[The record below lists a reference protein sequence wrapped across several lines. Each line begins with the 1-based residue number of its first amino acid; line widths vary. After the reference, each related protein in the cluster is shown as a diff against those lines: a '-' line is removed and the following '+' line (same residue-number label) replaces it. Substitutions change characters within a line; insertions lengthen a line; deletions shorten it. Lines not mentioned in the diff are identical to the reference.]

1 MEQFD
6 PAVERLDDYKERFDF
21 YCVANG
27 IGNDRKKAL
36 FLTKIGQRMFANLK
50 VWVSPTSLSD
60 LSFDD
65 IITRLRARTVPQT
78 VEIAERYRFFKC
90 AQKGEESVIDFM
102 SQLRALAKTC
112 NFGNYLEIA
121 LRDQFV
127 CGLQDSRIQRELLC
141 VRDLTLE
148 QALDKARSIE
158 IVLKETASL
167 QQRSTK
173 VEGGKGEEVADV
185 LKVTTKQ
192 GPRKGCFRCGGNNH
206 VADHCFHKEKECNVC
221 GKVGHL
227 ARVCRMKKSK
237 KGMMTH
243 MVGAMEEQD
252 RKSED
257 SETDDEMYVHKIGS
271 NVRHK
276 KLVTKLRVN
285 NAEIKFEVD
294 TGAELSLIPFKTYKE
309 KLAMITLHPS
319 SVVLRLY
326 DGSVL
331 PTKGEVLVEVK
342 QGSQQAT
349 GRFVVVENAD
359 FQLPLLG
366 RDWLGKLRLNWQELF
381 QYCKTGDPRVNALY
395 TADWINKFPDVVKD
409 GLGRL
414 KGIVADIELKGKVKP
429 VFCKCRA
436 IPFALRKQVEEMLQ
450 QQVQDGELQPV
461 EQSEWAAP
469 IVVIKKKDGGIR
481 VCADFKMTINPY
493 LQHKTFP
500 LPTPEEI
507 FATLAGGES
516 FTKIDLARAYKQME
530 VALASQPLLTITTHM
545 GLFRYQRLP
554 FGVATAPAMWQRAM
568 SIVFQGCKRTV
579 YYMDDILVTGATRK
593 EHEAN
598 LCQVFERLQQY
609 GLRVNLSK
617 CRFFQHTVEFLGHS
631 ISPIGIQPT
640 DERVKGVVEAPIPT
654 NKTELKSF
662 LGLMTYNAKFL
673 PQLATVLHPLYQ
685 LLCKDVK
692 WKWTK
697 VHDIAVKEAKALV
710 CKSPILAHFDTS
722 KPIKLY
728 CDASAV
734 GIGACLMHVIGGQ
747 EQPVMYA
754 SRSLSKTEAKYAQ
767 IEREALAIIFAI
779 KKFHQYLY
787 GKEFI
792 LVTDHKPL
800 CKLFG
805 HMDGIPSLAA
815 ARIQRWA
822 LLLSA
827 YQYRIEYVPGSENY
841 CADCMSRLPLPIGG
855 GEDKDTKEASILAV
869 ECCTLP
875 VTAHDIA
882 KATRRD
888 KMLAAVLQ
896 SVLHGRWNMSS
907 HDLDPFYRRRDEL
920 SCHDGCVLWG
930 QRVIIPAKLQSA
942 LLDELHD
949 GHLGV
954 VRMKELARSYIWWP
968 YLDRDIEKLVA
979 NCEKCRMM
987 SSMPQLAPHHP
998 WQYLSSPWERVHI
1011 DYGEHKG
1018 IHFLV
1023 LVDAYSKWPE
1033 VRQVSTTTS
1042 QQTVEVLE
1050 EIFAMH
1056 GFPRTLVSDN
1066 GPQFSSAE
1074 FAAYLTSHHILH
1086 RTSAPYH
1093 PATNGLAE
1101 NMVKNVKQW
1110 LDKQAKGFRF
1120 SRALSE
1126 FLRTYRNVPHTVT
1139 KRTPAEIIFG
1149 RALRTH
1155 LSMVLPNMTE
1165 RVKRRSE
1172 HDGNTSSR
1180 TFSVGDR
1187 VWVRDFRPSAVHK
1200 WIQGEITVIIGA
1212 MCYEVILA
1220 DGHKRKVHV
1229 DHLKQATHAP
1239 QMPVLPVAI
1248 STQVPG
1254 SGIVSSQSNTRCE
1267 LRNTAERRDEGNEGR
1282 EQDQLMSQPCL
1293 QQTPIT
1299 VSVPV
1304 EDETTRREHRSQEGV
1319 ESTTSNGMS
1328 VRAPEVSVDASSNL
1342 GSGGTM
1348 LPCRRSTRISKA
1360 PKRFSEEFT

>member
-1 MEQFD
+1 
-6 PAVERLDDYKERFDF
+6 
-21 YCVANG
+21 
-27 IGNDRKKAL
+27 
-36 FLTKIGQRMFANLK
+36 
-50 VWVSPTSLSD
+50 
-60 LSFDD
+60 
-65 IITRLRARTVPQT
+65 
-78 VEIAERYRFFKC
+78 
-90 AQKGEESVIDFM
+90 
-102 SQLRALAKTC
+102 
-112 NFGNYLEIA
+112 
-121 LRDQFV
+121 
-127 CGLQDSRIQRELLC
+127 
-141 VRDLTLE
+141 
-148 QALDKARSIE
+148 
-158 IVLKETASL
+158 
-167 QQRSTK
+167 
-173 VEGGKGEEVADV
+173 
-185 LKVTTKQ
+185 
-192 GPRKGCFRCGGNNH
+192 
-206 VADHCFHKEKECNVC
+206 
-221 GKVGHL
+221 
-227 ARVCRMKKSK
+227 MKKSK

-243 MVGAMEEQD
+243 MVGAMEKQD

-429 VFCKCRA
+429 VFCECRA

-461 EQSEWAAP
+461 EQ
-469 IVVIKKKDGGIR
+469 R
-481 VCADFKMTINPY
+481 
-493 LQHKTFP
+493 
-500 LPTPEEI
+500 
-507 FATLAGGES
+507 
-516 FTKIDLARAYKQME
+516 
-530 VALASQPLLTITTHM
+530 
-545 GLFRYQRLP
+545 
-554 FGVATAPAMWQRAM
+554 
-568 SIVFQGCKRTV
+568 
-579 YYMDDILVTGATRK
+579 
-593 EHEAN
+593 
-598 LCQVFERLQQY
+598 
-609 GLRVNLSK
+609 
-617 CRFFQHTVEFLGHS
+617 HS

-998 WQYLSSPWERVHI
+998 WQYPSSPWDRVHI

-1074 FAAYLTSHHILH
+1074 FAAFLTSHHILH

-1172 HDGNTSSR
+1172 HDGNTFSH

-1282 EQDQLMSQPCL
+1282 EQDQLTSQPCL

-1319 ESTTSNGMS
+1319 EPTTSNGMS

>member
-1 MEQFD
+1 MTHRIPQFRAPYDLSSSLDQHSRFQKEPVRQQDVILGKTCCGHESGCCPLPSGSICVLDDRFQQDVPNPVVVGDHISTILAGHCIWPSVETKPPLDGDLENGRIQLKAGMYQSVSAKAAEHRKHTENDPKCVELGWRYIPLAVESYGAWVPEALRAFSQVATQLTIRGNTVPPSPSGDEGGMESSISRGKEQFD

-50 VWVSPTSLSD
+50 
-60 LSFDD
+60 
-65 IITRLRARTVPQT
+65 
-78 VEIAERYRFFKC
+78 
-90 AQKGEESVIDFM
+90 
-102 SQLRALAKTC
+102 LRALAKTC

-349 GRFVVVENAD
+349 GRFVVVDNAD
-359 FQLPLLG
+359 FQLPLL
-366 RDWLGKLRLNWQELF
+366 
-381 QYCKTGDPRVNALY
+381 
-395 TADWINKFPDVVKD
+395 
-409 GLGRL
+409 
-414 KGIVADIELKGKVKP
+414 
-429 VFCKCRA
+429 
-436 IPFALRKQVEEMLQ
+436 KQVEEMLQ
-450 QQVQDGELQPV
+450 QQ
-461 EQSEWAAP
+461 
-469 IVVIKKKDGGIR
+469 
-481 VCADFKMTINPY
+481 
-493 LQHKTFP
+493 
-500 LPTPEEI
+500 
-507 FATLAGGES
+507 
-516 FTKIDLARAYKQME
+516 
-530 VALASQPLLTITTHM
+530 
-545 GLFRYQRLP
+545 
-554 FGVATAPAMWQRAM
+554 
-568 SIVFQGCKRTV
+568 
-579 YYMDDILVTGATRK
+579 
-593 EHEAN
+593 
-598 LCQVFERLQQY
+598 
-609 GLRVNLSK
+609 
-617 CRFFQHTVEFLGHS
+617 
-631 ISPIGIQPT
+631 
-640 DERVKGVVEAPIPT
+640 
-654 NKTELKSF
+654 
-662 LGLMTYNAKFL
+662 
-673 PQLATVLHPLYQ
+673 
-685 LLCKDVK
+685 DVK

-710 CKSPILAHFDTS
+710 F
-722 KPIKLY
+722 
-728 CDASAV
+728 

-979 NCEKCRMM
+979 
-987 SSMPQLAPHHP
+987 
-998 WQYLSSPWERVHI
+998 
-1011 DYGEHKG
+1011 
-1018 IHFLV
+1018 
-1023 LVDAYSKWPE
+1023 
-1033 VRQVSTTTS
+1033 T
-1042 QQTVEVLE
+1042 
-1050 EIFAMH
+1050 
-1056 GFPRTLVSDN
+1056 
-1066 GPQFSSAE
+1066 
-1074 FAAYLTSHHILH
+1074 
-1086 RTSAPYH
+1086 
-1093 PATNGLAE
+1093 
-1101 NMVKNVKQW
+1101 VKNV
-1110 LDKQAKGFRF
+1110 G
-1120 SRALSE
+1120 
-1126 FLRTYRNVPHTVT
+1126 
-1139 KRTPAEIIFG
+1139 
-1149 RALRTH
+1149 
-1155 LSMVLPNMTE
+1155 
-1165 RVKRRSE
+1165 
-1172 HDGNTSSR
+1172 
-1180 TFSVGDR
+1180 
-1187 VWVRDFRPSAVHK
+1187 
-1200 WIQGEITVIIGA
+1200 
-1212 MCYEVILA
+1212 
-1220 DGHKRKVHV
+1220 
-1229 DHLKQATHAP
+1229 
-1239 QMPVLPVAI
+1239 
-1248 STQVPG
+1248 
-1254 SGIVSSQSNTRCE
+1254 
-1267 LRNTAERRDEGNEGR
+1267 
-1282 EQDQLMSQPCL
+1282 
-1293 QQTPIT
+1293 
-1299 VSVPV
+1299 
-1304 EDETTRREHRSQEGV
+1304 
-1319 ESTTSNGMS
+1319 
-1328 VRAPEVSVDASSNL
+1328 
-1342 GSGGTM
+1342 
-1348 LPCRRSTRISKA
+1348 
-1360 PKRFSEEFT
+1360 

>member
-1 MEQFD
+1 
-6 PAVERLDDYKERFDF
+6 
-21 YCVANG
+21 
-27 IGNDRKKAL
+27 
-36 FLTKIGQRMFANLK
+36 
-50 VWVSPTSLSD
+50 
-60 LSFDD
+60 
-65 IITRLRARTVPQT
+65 
-78 VEIAERYRFFKC
+78 
-90 AQKGEESVIDFM
+90 
-102 SQLRALAKTC
+102 
-112 NFGNYLEIA
+112 
-121 LRDQFV
+121 
-127 CGLQDSRIQRELLC
+127 
-141 VRDLTLE
+141 
-148 QALDKARSIE
+148 
-158 IVLKETASL
+158 
-167 QQRSTK
+167 
-173 VEGGKGEEVADV
+173 
-185 LKVTTKQ
+185 
-192 GPRKGCFRCGGNNH
+192 
-206 VADHCFHKEKECNVC
+206 
-221 GKVGHL
+221 
-227 ARVCRMKKSK
+227 MKKSK

-349 GRFVVVENAD
+349 GRFVVVDNAD

-461 EQSEWAAP
+461 EQ
-469 IVVIKKKDGGIR
+469 R
-481 VCADFKMTINPY
+481 
-493 LQHKTFP
+493 
-500 LPTPEEI
+500 
-507 FATLAGGES
+507 
-516 FTKIDLARAYKQME
+516 
-530 VALASQPLLTITTHM
+530 
-545 GLFRYQRLP
+545 
-554 FGVATAPAMWQRAM
+554 
-568 SIVFQGCKRTV
+568 
-579 YYMDDILVTGATRK
+579 
-593 EHEAN
+593 
-598 LCQVFERLQQY
+598 
-609 GLRVNLSK
+609 
-617 CRFFQHTVEFLGHS
+617 HS

-968 YLDRDIEKLVA
+968 YLDRDREIGGKL
-979 NCEKCRMM
+979 
-987 SSMPQLAPHHP
+987 
-998 WQYLSSPWERVHI
+998 
-1011 DYGEHKG
+1011 
-1018 IHFLV
+1018 
-1023 LVDAYSKWPE
+1023 
-1033 VRQVSTTTS
+1033 
-1042 QQTVEVLE
+1042 
-1050 EIFAMH
+1050 
-1056 GFPRTLVSDN
+1056 
-1066 GPQFSSAE
+1066 
-1074 FAAYLTSHHILH
+1074 
-1086 RTSAPYH
+1086 
-1093 PATNGLAE
+1093 
-1101 NMVKNVKQW
+1101 
-1110 LDKQAKGFRF
+1110 
-1120 SRALSE
+1120 
-1126 FLRTYRNVPHTVT
+1126 
-1139 KRTPAEIIFG
+1139 
-1149 RALRTH
+1149 
-1155 LSMVLPNMTE
+1155 
-1165 RVKRRSE
+1165 
-1172 HDGNTSSR
+1172 
-1180 TFSVGDR
+1180 
-1187 VWVRDFRPSAVHK
+1187 
-1200 WIQGEITVIIGA
+1200 
-1212 MCYEVILA
+1212 
-1220 DGHKRKVHV
+1220 
-1229 DHLKQATHAP
+1229 
-1239 QMPVLPVAI
+1239 
-1248 STQVPG
+1248 
-1254 SGIVSSQSNTRCE
+1254 
-1267 LRNTAERRDEGNEGR
+1267 
-1282 EQDQLMSQPCL
+1282 
-1293 QQTPIT
+1293 
-1299 VSVPV
+1299 
-1304 EDETTRREHRSQEGV
+1304 
-1319 ESTTSNGMS
+1319 
-1328 VRAPEVSVDASSNL
+1328 
-1342 GSGGTM
+1342 
-1348 LPCRRSTRISKA
+1348 
-1360 PKRFSEEFT
+1360 

>member
-1 MEQFD
+1 KEQFD

-36 FLTKIGQRMFANLK
+36 FLTKIGQRMFANL
-50 VWVSPTSLSD
+50 
-60 LSFDD
+60 
-65 IITRLRARTVPQT
+65 
-78 VEIAERYRFFKC
+78 
-90 AQKGEESVIDFM
+90 
-102 SQLRALAKTC
+102 
-112 NFGNYLEIA
+112 
-121 LRDQFV
+121 
-127 CGLQDSRIQRELLC
+127 
-141 VRDLTLE
+141 
-148 QALDKARSIE
+148 
-158 IVLKETASL
+158 
-167 QQRSTK
+167 
-173 VEGGKGEEVADV
+173 
-185 LKVTTKQ
+185 
-192 GPRKGCFRCGGNNH
+192 
-206 VADHCFHKEKECNVC
+206 
-221 GKVGHL
+221 
-227 ARVCRMKKSK
+227 
-237 KGMMTH
+237 
-243 MVGAMEEQD
+243 
-252 RKSED
+252 
-257 SETDDEMYVHKIGS
+257 
-271 NVRHK
+271 
-276 KLVTKLRVN
+276 
-285 NAEIKFEVD
+285 KFEVD

-349 GRFVVVENAD
+349 GRFVVVDNAD

-461 EQSEWAAP
+461 EQ
-469 IVVIKKKDGGIR
+469 R
-481 VCADFKMTINPY
+481 
-493 LQHKTFP
+493 
-500 LPTPEEI
+500 
-507 FATLAGGES
+507 
-516 FTKIDLARAYKQME
+516 
-530 VALASQPLLTITTHM
+530 
-545 GLFRYQRLP
+545 
-554 FGVATAPAMWQRAM
+554 
-568 SIVFQGCKRTV
+568 
-579 YYMDDILVTGATRK
+579 
-593 EHEAN
+593 
-598 LCQVFERLQQY
+598 
-609 GLRVNLSK
+609 
-617 CRFFQHTVEFLGHS
+617 HS

-998 WQYLSSPWERVHI
+998 WQYPSSPWDRVHI

-1074 FAAYLTSHHILH
+1074 FAAFLTSHHILH

-1155 LSMVLPNMTE
+1155 LSMVLPNM
-1165 RVKRRSE
+1165 
-1172 HDGNTSSR
+1172 
-1180 TFSVGDR
+1180 
-1187 VWVRDFRPSAVHK
+1187 
-1200 WIQGEITVIIGA
+1200 
-1212 MCYEVILA
+1212 
-1220 DGHKRKVHV
+1220 
-1229 DHLKQATHAP
+1229 
-1239 QMPVLPVAI
+1239 
-1248 STQVPG
+1248 
-1254 SGIVSSQSNTRCE
+1254 
-1267 LRNTAERRDEGNEGR
+1267 
-1282 EQDQLMSQPCL
+1282 
-1293 QQTPIT
+1293 
-1299 VSVPV
+1299 
-1304 EDETTRREHRSQEGV
+1304 
-1319 ESTTSNGMS
+1319 
-1328 VRAPEVSVDASSNL
+1328 
-1342 GSGGTM
+1342 
-1348 LPCRRSTRISKA
+1348 
-1360 PKRFSEEFT
+1360 